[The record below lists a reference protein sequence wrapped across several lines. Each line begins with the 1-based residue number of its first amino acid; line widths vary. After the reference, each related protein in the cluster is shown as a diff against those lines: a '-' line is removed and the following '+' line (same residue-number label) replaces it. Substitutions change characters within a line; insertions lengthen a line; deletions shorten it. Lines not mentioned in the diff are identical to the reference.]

1 MKKEDIYN
9 STIGTI
15 LCLCNKHDV
24 ISYIPTVG
32 GRELDVKIMMCKRCA
47 KELSRKRI
55 YKQ

>member
-1 MKKEDIYN
+1 MKKEDICN

-32 GRELDVKIMMCKRCA
+32 GKELDVKIMMCKRCA

-55 YKQ
+55 YK